1 MVKKLGILFSGGK
14 DSMYAAWLAKKEGYK
29 ISCLISIV
37 SENEES
43 YMFHTPSIRRV
54 EEQAKSMDIPL
65 IIVKTKG
72 KKEKELIDLEKSI
85 KLAIKDY
92 DIEGVI
98 SGAVESVYQASRIEK
113 ICNKL
118 KIACFNPLWQKN
130 QLELLEDLIKNGF
143 EVIVVG
149 VFAYPFDEK
158 WLGRKIDVKF
168 INEIKKL
175 QEKYKINVA
184 GEGGEFES
192 FVLNC
197 SLFKKK
203 LIIKDK
209 KIKGSKNSWRMDI
222 KLE

>member
-14 DSMYAAWLAKKEGYK
+14 DSMYAAWLARKEGYE
-29 ISCLISIV
+29 ISCLISII

-54 EEQAKSMDIPL
+54 EEQAKSMGIPL

-72 KKEKELIDLEKSI
+72 KKEKELIDLERAI

-92 DIEGVI
+92 NIGGVV

-118 KIACFNPLWQKN
+118 KIECFNPLWQKN
-130 QLELLEDLIKNGF
+130 QLELLEDLIKNKF

-158 WLGRKIDVKF
+158 WLGRKIDMKF

-203 LIIKDK
+203 LVIKDQ
-209 KIKGSKNSWRMDI
+209 KINGSKNSWRMDV
-222 KLE
+222 KLG

>member
-14 DSMYAAWLAKKEGYK
+14 DSMYAAWLAKKEGYE
-29 ISCLISIV
+29 ISCLISII

-54 EEQAKSMDIPL
+54 EEQAKSMGIPL

-72 KKEKELIDLEKSI
+72 KKEKELIDLERAI

-92 DIEGVI
+92 NIEGVV
-98 SGAVESVYQASRIEK
+98 SGAVESVYQASRIEI

-118 KIACFNPLWQKN
+118 KMECFNPLWQKN
-130 QLELLEDLIKNGF
+130 QLELLEDLIKNKF
-143 EVIVVG
+143 EVVVVG

-158 WLGRKIDVKF
+158 WLGRKIDIKF

-175 QEKYKINVA
+175 QDKYKINVA

-209 KIKGSKNSWRMDI
+209 KINGSKNSWRMDV
-222 KLE
+222 KLK